1 MPKDEKPKNFDVMSV
16 PDVAELLS
24 VTEKTV
30 RNWMNKG
37 GLPSHDSGRGRVLN
51 WHEALRWYVNYRLT
65 EGGNSGNQPVKNGPE
80 TEIKPRETLEQ
91 AIQRKTIIEADRIEL
106 KLAQERGQVVAVT
119 DVEKSVA
126 AVATALKQA
135 ILGMPA
141 KLVTRLYGV
150 RDKNAIRAILD
161 SEARDLCIKLATIG
175 RRSAPD
181 AAPGAG
187 DEL

>member
-1 MPKDEKPKNFDVMSV
+1 MAKDEKPRNFDVMSV
-16 PDVAELLS
+16 TDVAELLG
-24 VTEKTV
+24 VTDKTV

-37 GLPSHDSGRGRVLN
+37 GLPSHESGRGRVLN

-65 EGGNSGNQPVKNGPE
+65 EGGNSGNQPAKNGPE
-80 TEIKPRETLEQ
+80 GDVRPSETFEQ
-91 AIQRKTIIEADRIEL
+91 AVLRKTVIEADRIEL
-106 KLAQERGQVVAVT
+106 KLAQERGQVVSVA
-119 DVEKSVA
+119 DVEKSIA

-175 RRSAPD
+175 RSSAPE
-181 AAPGAG
+181 PGAG

>member
-1 MPKDEKPKNFDVMSV
+1 M
-16 PDVAELLS
+16 
-24 VTEKTV
+24 
-30 RNWMNKG
+30 
-37 GLPSHDSGRGRVLN
+37 
-51 WHEALRWYVNYRLT
+51 
-65 EGGNSGNQPVKNGPE
+65 
-80 TEIKPRETLEQ
+80 
-91 AIQRKTIIEADRIEL
+91 
-106 KLAQERGQVVAVT
+106 AQERGQVVAVT

-175 RRSAPD
+175 RRSAPA